1 MESRNATVTVVLSIL
16 AVAGGAWIG
25 YADSQSDDVFITLA
39 LLMGFSAL
47 LGLVG
52 PRRPWLWAPLVAIWV
67 PVLDSVLPRLG
78 LAPQR
83 PGESFTFLSALA
95 VTGLVMAVSFA
106 GAYLGAGLVWAA
118 RHAWQGAGEAQR

>member
-1 MESRNATVTVVLSIL
+1 MQSKNAVMTFLLSSL
-16 AVAGGAWIG
+16 AVAGGAFIG
-25 YADSQSDDVFITLA
+25 YADSRSDDVFITLG

-52 PRRPWLWAPLVAIWV
+52 PHRPWLWAPLVGIWV
-67 PVLDSVLPRLG
+67 PVLDSMLPRLG

-95 VTGLVMAVSFA
+95 VTGLVMAVCFA
-106 GAYLGAGLVWAA
+106 GAYLG
-118 RHAWQGAGEAQR
+118 

>member
-1 MESRNATVTVVLSIL
+1 MQSKDVTLTVVLSIL
-16 AVAGGAWIG
+16 AVTGGAFIG
-25 YADSQSDDVFITLA
+25 YADSRSDDVFITLG
-39 LLMGFSAL
+39 LLMGFSFL

-52 PRRPWLWAPLVAIWV
+52 PRRPWLWAPMVAIWV
-67 PVLDSVLPRLG
+67 PVLDSLLPRFG

-95 VTGLVMAVSFA
+95 VTGLVMAVCFA

-118 RHAWQGAGEAQR
+118 RHAWQGAGEAQK